1 MSRLTSPIFHSF
13 PILVG
18 YTQAKAVRI
27 MVEDHLL
34 VRTLPKE
41 HDRTDFLGSGHRAK
55 NYSKKLIYHIEY
67 DKSLFPI
74 GDRCFL
80 ESMLNFSW

>member
-41 HDRTDFLGSGHRAK
+41 HDRTDFLGSGHRTK
-55 NYSKKLIYHIEY
+55 NYSKKLIYHRTRQKLIPHRR
-67 DKSLFPI
+67 SMFPEI
-74 GDRCFL
+74 YVKF
-80 ESMLNFSW
+80 